1 VIDRLRALRDDARI
15 ESDGTSVVARPP
27 ASSTH
32 DCSCELNG
40 FML

>member
-1 VIDRLRALRDDARI
+1 MIGRLRAPLDDAGI
-15 ESDGTSVVARPP
+15 ESDGTSVVARPA
-27 ASSTH
+27 ASWTH